1 MMKSNRME
9 EWKMTFFDEF
19 SRKASKVA
27 AKTVHKTQEIAETA
41 RLNMQ
46 ISELHKKVM
55 ELYTKLGKEY
65 FSLHAYDYEETLAE
79 IVNNILD
86 TLNEIDE
93 LKTSVQNI
101 QKQRTCPKCGT
112 QISIGAAF
120 CSSCGYEISV
130 ATENNEYVFCENC
143 GEQIKKEMKYCTAC
157 GNPMRTNTNNN
168 EKLQKIEY
176 ENNVDFNS
184 EKSADNFNINDLEME
199 KDIIAEK
206 IICKVCPNCG
216 AKMDNDMVFCTEC
229 GTKILDEN

>member
-1 MMKSNRME
+1 
-9 EWKMTFFDEF
+9 MTFFDEF

-27 AKTVHKTQEIAETA
+27 AKTVHKTQEMAETA
-41 RLNMQ
+41 RLNVQ

-101 QKQRTCPKCGT
+101 QKQRICPNCGT
-112 QISIGAAF
+112 QISLGAAF
-120 CSSCGYEISV
+120 CSSCGYKISV
-130 ATENNEYVFCENC
+130 AGENNEYVFCENC

-157 GNPMRTNTNNN
+157 GSPMRTKTNNN
-168 EKLQKIEY
+168 EKSQKIEY

-184 EKSADNFNINDLEME
+184 EKLADSFNINDTEME

-216 AKMDNDMVFCTEC
+216 AQMENDMVFCTEC